1 MDEPFFHS
9 RQKKNLGNFEIID
22 EMEKE
27 ILENMENF
35 NRMGSN
41 WVFEKV
47 IRLEIHFVR
56 RNPMR
61 GSSWIAL
68 PPVLEKKKP

>member
-9 RQKKNLGNFEIID
+9 QQKKNLGNVEIID

-56 RNPMR
+56 WNPMK
-61 GSSWIAL
+61 G
-68 PPVLEKKKP
+68 